1 VGRARF
7 EEKVVIV
14 TGTAGGLGR
23 AIALTFASQGAKI
36 ALADINKDGNLDTL
50 ELVRK
55 AGGKAIAIST
65 DVADRDCVNEMVRE
79 TVTRLGDIDIAVNNA
94 GVEQPP
100 GLFLDLEEDVFDR
113 VIAVNLRGVFLCM
126 QAEIRAMLP
135 RNKGVIVNVTSIA
148 DEIGAAGN
156 PAYVASKHG
165 ALGLTRSLALE
176 FAKLGIRINAVSP
189 GGMRTPMYEAV
200 ERLHPE
206 LIARGL
212 ALHPIGRI
220 ADLEEV
226 VNAVLFLASD
236 EASFILGHSLKVDGG
251 YTAA

>member
-1 VGRARF
+1 MSRRRF
-7 EEKVVIV
+7 EGKVVIV
-14 TGTAGGLGR
+14 TGSAGGLGR
-23 AIALTFASQGAKI
+23 AIALAFARQGAKV

-50 ELVRK
+50 QLVNQT
-55 AGGKAIAIST
+55 GGEAIAISAN
-65 DVADRDCVNEMVRE
+65 VADRASVAEMVRE
-79 TVTRLGDIDIAVNNA
+79 TVTRLGDLDIAVNNA
-94 GVEQPP
+94 GIEQPP
-100 GLFLDLEEDVFDR
+100 GLFLDLEEDLFDR
-113 VIAVNLRGVFLCM
+113 VIAVNLRGIYLCM

-135 RNKGVIVNVTSIA
+135 RNKGAIVNITSIT

-189 GGMRTPMYEAV
+189 GGMRTPMYESV

-206 LIARGL
+206 LVARGL

-236 EASFILGHSLKVDGG
+236 DASFILGHSLKVDGG

>member
-1 VGRARF
+1 VSHANF
-7 EEKVVIV
+7 AEKVVIV
-14 TGTAGGLGR
+14 TGSGGGLGR
-23 AIALTFASQGAKI
+23 AVALAFASRKAKV
-36 ALADINKDGNLDTL
+36 ALADINGNANFETL
-50 ELVRK
+50 HSIEA
-55 AGGKAIAIST
+55 AGGHAIAITT
-65 DVADRDCVNEMVRE
+65 DVADKASVADMVRE
-79 TVTRLGDIDIAVNNA
+79 TVGKLGDLDIAVNNA
-94 GVEQPP
+94 GIEQQP
-100 GLFLDLEEDVFDR
+100 GFFLDLEEEVFDR
-113 VIAVNLRGVFLCM
+113 VLSVNLRGIFLCM

-135 RNKGVIVNVTSIA
+135 QNKGAIVNITSIT

-165 ALGLTRSLALE
+165 ALGLTRSIALE

-189 GGMRTPMYEAV
+189 GGMRTAMYEAV
-200 ERLHPE
+200 EKLHPDV
-206 LIARGL
+206 IARGL

-220 ADLEEV
+220 ANLDEV

>member
-1 VGRARF
+1 MSRTRF

-14 TGTAGGLGR
+14 TGSAGGLGR
-23 AIALTFASQGAKI
+23 AIALTFASRGAKV
-36 ALADINKDGNLDTL
+36 ALADTNEDANLQTL
-50 ELVRK
+50 QLIEN
-55 AGGKAIAIST
+55 AGGQAIAITT
-65 DVADRDCVNEMVRE
+65 DVADRASVADMVRE
-79 TVTRLGDIDIAVNNA
+79 TVDRLGDLDIAVNNA
-94 GVEQPP
+94 GIEQQP
-100 GLFLDLEEDVFDR
+100 GFFLDLKEDVFDR
-113 VIAVNLRGVFLCM
+113 VIAVNLRGIFLCM

-135 RNKGVIVNVTSIA
+135 RNKGAIVNVTSIT
-148 DEIGAAGN
+148 DEIAAVGN

-165 ALGLTRSLALE
+165 ALGLTRSIALE
-176 FAKLGIRINAVSP
+176 FAKVGIRINAVSP
-189 GGMRTPMYEAV
+189 GGMRTPMYESV

-206 LIARGL
+206 LVARGL

-226 VNAVLFLASD
+226 VSAVLFLASD

>member
-1 VGRARF
+1 MVRARF
-7 EEKVVIV
+7 DEKVVIV
-14 TGTAGGLGR
+14 TGSAGGLGR
-23 AIALTFASQGAKI
+23 AIALTFAREGAKV
-36 ALADINKDGNLDTL
+36 ALADINKDGNLETL
-50 ELVRK
+50 ELVKK
-55 AGGKAIAIST
+55 AGGQAIAISAN
-65 DVADRDCVNEMVRE
+65 VAVKASVDELVRE
-79 TVTRLGDIDIAVNNA
+79 TVAKLGDVDIAVNNA

-100 GLFLDLEEDVFDR
+100 GFFLDLEEDVFDG
-113 VIAVNLRGVFLCM
+113 VMAVNLRGVFLCM

-135 RNKGVIVNVTSIA
+135 RHKGAIVNVTSIT

-156 PAYVASKHG
+156 PAYVASKHA

-176 FAKLGIRINAVSP
+176 FAQSGIRINAVSP
-189 GGMRTPMYEAV
+189 GGMRTAMYESV

-220 ADLEEV
+220 ADLQEV

-236 EASFILGHSLKVDGG
+236 DASFILGHSLKVDGG